1 MTKFDTQAHIH
12 SLDGAM
18 DTITVLCKEKL
29 FGYEINNSYIVR
41 YKGTLC
47 SAILNPFV
55 NQYYVDD
62 IYGVI
67 DKDNENYCDAMRSI

>member
-1 MTKFDTQAHIH
+1 MTKFTTQAHIH
-12 SLDGAM
+12 SLNGELEEV
-18 DTITVLCKEKL
+18 IILCKETL
-29 FGYEINNSYIVR
+29 FGHEINNSYIVN

-47 SAILNPFV
+47 TAIFNPFV

-67 DKDNENYCDAMRSI
+67 DKDNENDSDAIRSI